1 MLHGGLGLG
10 EETDPL
16 NQKPLLLTCLLLGM
30 DTSLSYSHPKWEEDF
45 ESQLLFIVKRFG
57 LWRRVKTSYL
67 VLSHSLRVIARVPVL
82 GYSWWEEM
90 ELVELVD

>member
-1 MLHGGLGLG
+1 M
-10 EETDPL
+10 
-16 NQKPLLLTCLLLGM
+16 
-30 DTSLSYSHPKWEEDF
+30 
-45 ESQLLFIVKRFG
+45 
-57 LWRRVKTSYL
+57 KTSYL